1 MELYI
6 FRHGLSPTLQEAG
19 VKFDA
24 ERPLSAEG
32 REKTRKCAEGM
43 RALGIEVDLIL
54 SSPFLRAKET
64 AVIAH
69 DELKVE
75 SAVDYS
81 PALAIALD
89 VEPAVEELIAR
100 FKTHK
105 SIMIVG
111 HEPHLTSLIGRV
123 CGDSKLRVELKKAG
137 LVKIEIIDASRELRG
152 YLHWLVSP
160 KILMAAAAS

>member
-6 FRHGLSPTLQEAG
+6 FRHGISPTLQEAG
-19 VKFDA
+19 VKSDA

-43 RALGIEVDLIL
+43 RALGVEVELIL

-69 DELKVE
+69 DALKVK

-81 PALAIALD
+81 PTLAVALD
-89 VEPAVEELIAR
+89 VEPAVKELIKR

-105 SIMIVG
+105 SIMVVG

-123 CGDSKLRVELKKAG
+123 CGDSRLRVELKKAG
-137 LVKIEIIDASRELRG
+137 LAKIEISDASRELRG
-152 YLHWLVSP
+152 CLRWVLTP
-160 KILMAAAAS
+160 KILMALK